1 MKDLREVRESVADDL
16 LDRGWLAILI
26 LAFGLYL
33 HRGRRTV
40 RLTMRSDLI
49 PRKLRRC
56 GQSVEGDGG
65 ERACTGGAGESVTD
79 LLDCGIQISLDILH
93 RRAARRAARR
103 PR

>member
-40 RLTMRSDLI
+40 RLTML
-49 PRKLRRC
+49 RKLRRC
-56 GQSVEGDGG
+56 GQSAEGDGG
-65 ERACTGGAGESVTD
+65 VERATGGS
-79 LLDCGIQISLDILH
+79 
-93 RRAARRAARR
+93 R
-103 PR
+103 